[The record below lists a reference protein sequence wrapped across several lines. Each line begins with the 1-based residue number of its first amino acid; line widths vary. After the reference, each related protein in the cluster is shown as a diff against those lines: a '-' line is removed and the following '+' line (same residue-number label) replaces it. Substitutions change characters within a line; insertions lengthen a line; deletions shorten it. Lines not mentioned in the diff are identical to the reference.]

1 MKYSERIDYP
11 QTSAQLLPVFSN
23 PAFFEAKY
31 AATGAH
37 DIRVLETEHGN
48 GRFRIK
54 VSRKVP
60 TDVPIPS
67 FARSLVPQDITLIQT
82 DSWDLEK
89 GVGSLDI
96 EFVGIPVRVHC
107 ELLLKDVAGKAV
119 EDLHFDI
126 KVNVPLIGGKLEK
139 LLADDLKVKF
149 TKDTAVTLGML
160 PQYV

>member
-1 MKYSERIDYP
+1 MKYSERIHYQHSSVD
-11 QTSAQLLPVFSN
+11 LLQMFSN
-23 PAFFEAKY
+23 PEFFKAKY
-31 AATGAH
+31 SATGAR
-37 DIRVLETEHGN
+37 DIQVLAMEKAN
-48 GRFRIK
+48 GRFCIK

-82 DSWDLEK
+82 DSWDMEK
-89 GVGSLDI
+89 GTGSLDI

-107 ELLLKDVAGKAV
+107 ELVLKDVAGKAV

-126 KVNVPLIGGKLEK
+126 RVNVPLIGGKLEK

-149 TKDTAVTLGML
+149 ARDTEVTFGMIPGYL
-160 PQYV
+160 